1 MTLRLALLA
10 ITWAV
15 AGAGPASAQPAE
27 IDLRARLPVGLSMRG
42 EPRHA
47 VADPAP
53 TPRAARAQ
61 QRTGDG
67 SEDRF
72 LAFRQTGEAQD
83 EGASLSE
90 KLIVRAS
97 IGFGIDGGE
106 LNCDADG
113 MCARPP
119 SGISSEGFDEFY
131 YSRLRVYAFGDA
143 VVGSRG
149 LIAPSLNTY
158 LAASYR
164 FDQPNLRST
173 AVPSVHDGSSV
184 EDVLVRYGYVE
195 SHEFF
200 RQSWLEPLYV
210 RAGRQFRYG
219 PAIAHFD
226 GLSVGYDTAAV
237 SLGVYSGTRVSM
249 YGFSNDLVA
258 DGGLITG
265 VDARID
271 MFELKQVPLV
281 LNGAMLRFD
290 ATTNFEGGLAIRW
303 SRDAVVRASLRIS
316 GEVFASQRLSLRTR
330 LSRSTTISADI
341 ESQAANDWP
350 FDLLLADPHR
360 TYDSTDPRR
369 YLDFGPQPPR
379 VHLNLRAGTVLL
391 DNIDVLLRGGLAI
404 DRDNAISGDGGTTSA
419 DQAGYLEGGAAIE
432 VRVRSTLALGLAAL
446 TRVHNRDE
454 PDLSVIEPDGPD
466 ELSPHLGFIGE
477 RSYSEGGVNVRF
489 EPGIRAFSANA
500 ELYGRLYDLQ
510 TPWLTLDEETELR
523 AGGRFTVNGVINDRL
538 RMRAEYD
545 VAFAPE
551 HLTPELRSMKSL
563 RVLAEGSF

>member
-1 MTLRLALLA
+1 MTRRWALLV
-10 ITWAV
+10 I
-15 AGAGPASAQPAE
+15 AGAAASAGPTVAQPAE
-27 IDLRARLPVGLSMRG
+27 VDLRARLPVGLSMRP
-42 EPRHA
+42 EPLRA
-47 VADPAP
+47 AADPVP
-53 TPRAARAQ
+53 TQRAARTRPPA
-61 QRTGDG
+61 GDG
-67 SEDRF
+67 DRF
-72 LAFRQTGEAQD
+72 LAFRQTGEEHD
-83 EGASLSE
+83 ESASLSE

-106 LNCDADG
+106 LNCAADG

-164 FDQPNLRST
+164 FDQPNLRAT
-173 AVPSVHDGSSV
+173 AVPSVHDASSV
-184 EDVLVRYGYVE
+184 DDVLVRYGYVE

-226 GLSVGYDTAAV
+226 GISVGYDTAAV

-258 DGGLITG
+258 DAGLISG

-281 LNGAMLRFD
+281 LTGAMLRFD

-303 SRDAVVRASLRIS
+303 SRDAVVRASVRIS
-316 GEVFASQRLSLRTR
+316 GEVYASQRLSLRTR
-330 LSRSTTISADI
+330 LSKMTTISADI

-379 VHLNLRAGTVLL
+379 LHLNLRAGTVLL
-391 DNIDVLLRGGLAI
+391 DNIDVLLRGGLAV
-404 DRDNAISGDGGTTSA
+404 DRNNAISGDGGTTSA

-432 VRVRSTLALGLAAL
+432 VRVRRTLALGLAAL
-446 TRVHNRDE
+446 TRIHNRDD
-454 PDLSVIEPDGPD
+454 PDLSIINPDGPD
-466 ELSPHLGFIGE
+466 DLPAYLGVIGE

-489 EPGIRAFSANA
+489 EPGVRAFSANA

-510 TPWLTLDEETELR
+510 GPWLALDEETELR
-523 AGGRFTVNGVINDRL
+523 AGGRFTVDGVINDRL

-551 HLTPELRSMKSL
+551 HLAPELRSMKSL